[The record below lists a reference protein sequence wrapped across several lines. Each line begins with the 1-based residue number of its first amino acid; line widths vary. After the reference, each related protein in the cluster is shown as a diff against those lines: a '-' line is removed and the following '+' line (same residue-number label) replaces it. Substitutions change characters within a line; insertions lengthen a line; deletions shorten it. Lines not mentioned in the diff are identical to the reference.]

1 MQPLSLR
8 RCFLEVPVGLAR
20 VSFPLVELGGRLRP
34 CRLRPSGPEPGLAKH
49 DASLV
54 LTFGSDSTYLV
65 KFIRA
70 FAVRDALSLPD
81 AK

>member
-1 MQPLSLR
+1 MQPLSPR

-70 FAVRDALSLPD
+70 FAVRDALPLPD